1 MARILLVD
9 DDSGLR
15 EVLSFALSE
24 QGHEVRAEKD
34 GAAALAAL
42 PAFRPEVVIT
52 DLKMPGIDGM
62 EVLRGVGESDATI
75 PVILLTAFAS
85 VEDAVEAMKRGA
97 FDYLVKPYNRD
108 ELRLTVEQAL
118 EKRRLQ
124 LENRRLRDR
133 LREQTRALD
142 LVHASPA
149 MQQILQVVRRVAPT
163 DATVLLTGESGSGK
177 DVLARLLHDQSERW
191 EQRFIAVNGASI
203 PRDLMESE
211 LFGYAR
217 GAFTGA
223 VKDKPGKFLLADG
236 GTLFLDEVGEL
247 APELQSKLLRV
258 IETRQVDV
266 IGSAQTVEVDV
277 RIIAAT
283 NADLPARIREGR
295 FRGDLYHRLNV
306 IPIRVPPLRERLE
319 DIPPLWDRFVREFAG
334 EAPVRS
340 TPELIQALLRRS
352 WPGNVRELSN
362 LARRIVL
369 LRRSDVL
376 DQDDLPE
383 PDLEELAA
391 PAAPESPG
399 TPRSPGPF
407 LGELPEGGISLPEVE
422 REIIVRALARHGG
435 NRTRAAEYLGI
446 ARHVLLYRL
455 EKYGIQ

>member
-1 MARILLVD
+1 
-9 DDSGLR
+9 
-15 EVLSFALSE
+15 
-24 QGHEVRAEKD
+24 
-34 GAAALAAL
+34 
-42 PAFRPEVVIT
+42 
-52 DLKMPGIDGM
+52 
-62 EVLRGVGESDATI
+62 
-75 PVILLTAFAS
+75 
-85 VEDAVEAMKRGA
+85 
-97 FDYLVKPYNRD
+97 
-108 ELRLTVEQAL
+108 
-118 EKRRLQ
+118 
-124 LENRRLRDR
+124 
-133 LREQTRALD
+133 
-142 LVHASPA
+142 
-149 MQQILQVVRRVAPT
+149 
-163 DATVLLTGESGSGK
+163 
-177 DVLARLLHDQSERW
+177 
-191 EQRFIAVNGASI
+191 
-203 PRDLMESE
+203 
-211 LFGYAR
+211 
-217 GAFTGA
+217 
-223 VKDKPGKFLLADG
+223 
-236 GTLFLDEVGEL
+236 
-247 APELQSKLLRV
+247 
-258 IETRQVDV
+258 
-266 IGSAQTVEVDV
+266 VDV

-319 DIPPLWDRFVREFAG
+319 DIPPLWDRFVRELAG

-352 WPGNVRELSN
+352 WLGNVRELSN